1 MSTTM
6 MSHTTTTVM
15 PSVHRSGVVADTI
28 TDRINV
34 IPASAAMI
42 ITDTIAVRINIISTS
57 TAMVVTDAIAIRVNI
72 ISASAAMVVTDTI
85 AVRINIA
92 NTLSLL
98 RAITG
103 ENSRRYQRQ
112 HQ

>member
-6 MSHTTTTVM
+6 MSHTTTTIM
-15 PSVHRSGVVADTI
+15 PSVHRSGVVADTV
-28 TDRINV
+28 TVRINV
-34 IPASAAMI
+34 IPASAAMVV
-42 ITDTIAVRINIISTS
+42 TDTIAVRININSAS
-57 TAMVVTDAIAIRVNI
+57 TAMVVTDA
-72 ISASAAMVVTDTI
+72 I

>member
-15 PSVHRSGVVADTI
+15 PSVHRSGVVADTVAV
-28 TDRINV
+28 RINV
-34 IPASAAMI
+34 IPASA
-42 ITDTIAVRINIISTS
+42 T
-57 TAMVVTDAIAIRVNI
+57 
-72 ISASAAMVVTDTI
+72 MVVTDTI
-85 AVRINIA
+85 AVRVNIA

-103 ENSRRYQRQ
+103 ENSRRYQRR